1 MRSRGLVVA
10 IAVVLAVAAAAA
22 VILYTQGVKEE
33 AVAGGDLQTVI
44 VSTVD
49 IAANEPL
56 DPLLAQDIF
65 QQIEVPKKALVA
77 GAVTD
82 IRQLATATTTSTIFA
97 NEQIPITRLS
107 TGPRPNELGISEG
120 HIAVAFELE
129 APQGGTGNIQPGDSV
144 SVFATYQNVQ
154 AITGNIKQLVNNPA
168 AAGTQAGT
176 KVDLPDFTVTL
187 VPTVKVLRIQNPQ
200 VDEQTGQQAND
211 SIRIT
216 LDLLPDE
223 AQNMVFAQ
231 ENGLVW
237 LGLLPPTRMAR
248 SRRPRPFR
256 WSSCL
261 ERNWDD
267 GRERRRR
274 RDAAVVPATARQGDR

>member
-33 AVAGGDLQTVI
+33 AVKGGDLKTVI

-49 IAANEPL
+49 IRANEPL

-65 QQIEVPKKALVA
+65 KQIEVPQKALVA

-82 IRQLATATTTSTIFA
+82 IRQLEKATTTSTIFA

-120 HIAVAFELE
+120 HVAVAFELD
-129 APQGGTGNIQPGDSV
+129 APQGGTGNIQPGDNV

-154 AITGNIKQLVNNPA
+154 AITGNIKQLVSNPA

-200 VDEQTGQQAND
+200 VDTETGQQSTE

-237 LGLLPPTRMAR
+237 LGLLPPNEDGTQPKA
-248 SRRPRPFR
+248 STVP
-256 WSSCL
+256 L
-261 ERNWDD
+261 ELLL
-267 GRERRRR
+267 G
-274 RDAAVVPATARQGDR
+274 AKLG

>member
-33 AVAGGDLQTVI
+33 AVKGGDLKTVI

-49 IAANEPL
+49 IRANEPL

-65 QQIEVPKKALVA
+65 KQIEVPQKALVA

-82 IRQLATATTTSTIFA
+82 IRQLAKATTTSTIFA

-120 HIAVAFELE
+120 HVAVAFELD
-129 APQGGTGNIQPGDSV
+129 APQGGTGNIQPGDRV

-154 AITGNIKQLVNNPA
+154 AIAGITRQAVNNPNA
-168 AAGTQAGT
+168 TSTGT

-200 VDEQTGQQAND
+200 VDEQTGQQSNSDA
-211 SIRIT
+211 IRIT

-237 LGLLPPTRMAR
+237 LGLLPPDEDGTQPKA
-248 SRRPRPFR
+248 STVP
-256 WSSCL
+256 L
-261 ERNWDD
+261 ELLL
-267 GRERRRR
+267 G
-274 RDAAVVPATARQGDR
+274 AKLG